1 MWIPRGHKGRS
12 LCFRAKAISLL
23 HMSAVFATAI
33 VPLITDPHGTIRVR
47 GSRVTLDTIVTAFQ
61 GGATA
66 EEIAQKF
73 PAVALADIYQII
85 AHYLNHA
92 AEVDAYLAQRHADAL
107 ALQREVEKR
116 FNPAGV
122 RARLLAR
129 RNSKP

>member
-1 MWIPRGHKGRS
+1 MNE
-12 LCFRAKAISLL
+12 ISLL
-23 HMSAVFATAI
+23 SMSAVFATAV

-85 AHYLNHA
+85 AHYLNHTP
-92 AEVDAYLAQRHADAL
+92 EVDAYLAQRHADAL

>member
-1 MWIPRGHKGRS
+1 
-12 LCFRAKAISLL
+12 
-23 HMSAVFATAI
+23 MSAVFATAV
-33 VPLITDPHGTIRVR
+33 VPLTTDPHGTIRVR

-61 GGATA
+61 CAATA

-85 AHYLNHA
+85 AHYLTHT
-92 AEVDAYLAQRHADAL
+92 AEVDTYLAQRHADAL
-107 ALQREVEKR
+107 TLQSDVEKR

>member
-1 MWIPRGHKGRS
+1 
-12 LCFRAKAISLL
+12 
-23 HMSAVFATAI
+23 MSAVFATAV

-66 EEIAQKF
+66 GNFCAISS
-73 PAVALADIYQII
+73 AVALADIYQII
-85 AHYLNHA
+85 AHYLNHTP
-92 AEVDAYLAQRHADAL
+92 EVDAYLARRHADAL
-107 ALQREVEKR
+107 ALQHEVEKR
-116 FNPAGV
+116 FNPVGV